1 MPMQKTIGAMIEAD
15 MFCLV
20 GAVFA
25 SFASLVATQSFWF
38 FEIQPGWKWLADSL
52 VLSWLALA
60 MMVIA
65 WSKLWVGKPTFGSGK
80 HSFPYFRV
88 STKIIVSL

>member
-1 MPMQKTIGAMIEAD
+1 MIEAD

-38 FEIQPGWKWLADSL
+38 FEIQPGWKWLADLL

-80 HSFPYFRV
+80 HSIPCIRFSAEIFD
-88 STKIIVSL
+88 SL

>member
-1 MPMQKTIGAMIEAD
+1 MIEAD
-15 MFCLV
+15 LFCLV
-20 GAVFA
+20 GAAFA

-38 FEIQPGWKWLADSL
+38 FELQPGWKWLADAL

-65 WSKLWVGKPTFGSGK
+65 WSKLWVGKPTFGSGQCAA
-80 HSFPYFRV
+80 SYLAVLTEIFG
-88 STKIIVSL
+88 SL